1 MNKFLLVVSLL
12 MALAACG
19 GSSSSDAPDQDN
31 DQVADSGDNCP
42 ALANS
47 NQLDTDGD
55 GLGDVCDE
63 DMDNDNILNDQ
74 DLFPLDSLDSKDYDG
89 DGVGDNRDNCFM
101 WPNSNQSDFNEDG
114 IGDACSMAL
123 NDTGVLFATDDLENN
138 LTTCVSNENGNNNLS
153 VQDCMAG
160 RDVDYVSGNLQ
171 KTGTGPV
178 SMDYTKLGG
187 DGLPLAIQDQ
197 AWSEDGIQEQGTSW
211 DCVRD
216 NVTGLVWERKTLSGL
231 RAETDRYF
239 PFEEQE
245 YIAANEPVPQE
256 LGWKE
261 CTGALTLDPDMQCT
275 AQTYI
280 DKINASGLCGRTDW
294 RLPTPM
300 ELSDLTVYTEG
311 SEDDDRSVISDYF
324 RSEDFASVMMTS
336 IRIIRPPENDT
347 LLPIS
352 AVLFANAAS
361 LPVVFPTIS
370 IVLEPTVV
378 MLVSGG
384 QTE

>member
-19 GSSSSDAPDQDN
+19 GSSSSDASDQDN
-31 DQVADSGDNCP
+31 DQVADSSDNCP

-89 DGVGDNRDNCFM
+89 DGIGDNRDNCFM
-101 WPNSNQSDFNEDG
+101 WSNSDQSDFNEDG

-123 NDTGVLFATDDLENN
+123 NDTGVLYATDDLENN
-138 LTTCVSNENGNNNLS
+138 LTACVSNEGGNNNLS
-153 VQDCMAG
+153 VQDCMVG

-178 SMDYTKLGG
+178 SMDYTKLGD

-231 RAETDRYF
+231 RAETDSYY
-239 PFEEQE
+239 PFEEQD
-245 YIAANEPVPQE
+245 YIDASEPVPDE
-256 LGWKE
+256 LGEAEQK
-261 CTGALTLDPDMQCT
+261 CIGALSIDPDMQCS
-275 AQTYI
+275 AKAYV
-280 DKINASGLCGRTDW
+280 DKINATKLCGRTDW
-294 RLPTPM
+294 RLPTPV
-300 ELSDLTVYTEG
+300 ELSDLTIYTEG
-311 SEDDDRSVISDYF
+311 SGDDKPLISDYF
-324 RSEDFASVMMTS
+324 QSVNYGAGLITS
-336 IRIIRPPENDT
+336 SRVLRPAPGVVDDRAPVAT
-347 LLPIS
+347 V
-352 AVLFANAAS
+352 VLGSTADS
-361 LPVVFPTIS
+361 PYVLPVLALELYSFS
-370 IVLEPTVV
+370 I
-378 MLVSGG
+378 MLVSG
-384 QTE
+384 E